1 MPLIATQFS
10 LAAGL
15 PLTNAGLLRLDDP
28 ETSVAALRVAMSLI
42 MVSMAALA
50 TLRQVVLVMAQD
62 PGDHARVR
70 TFVVGISMGL
80 TALMALI
87 ASTPVGR
94 FALEAV
100 IGAPPHVA
108 EAALPALQIFVA
120 VPAVMGL
127 RQFYSGLTM
136 HQRRTSLVAA
146 AAIGRLVLMGRPAVH
161 RRARRRAC
169 RRLGGSH
176 GAHGQHGQ
184 RVRRGLC
191 DWPAL
196 CWKGDSVAPFV

>member
-1 MPLIATQFS
+1 
-10 LAAGL
+10 
-15 PLTNAGLLRLDDP
+15 
-28 ETSVAALRVAMSLI
+28 

-70 TFVVGISMGL
+70 AFVVAISLGL
-80 TALMALI
+80 TALMAVI
-87 ASTPVGR
+87 AFTPVGR
-94 FALEAV
+94 VALEVV

-146 AAIGRLVLMGRPAVH
+146 AAIGRLVLMAVLLLASESAAAYAIGRRYVGQAV
-161 RRARRRAC
+161 A
-169 RRLGGSH
+169 
-176 GAHGQHGQ
+176 
-184 RVRRGLC
+184 
-191 DWPAL
+191 
-196 CWKGDSVAPFV
+196 APSRTLTSASREG